1 MASPCENFRMR
12 KISDGEY
19 SLFLECLNRPRE
31 KKIGIHHTI
40 FACKTMDRQLFCM
53 QKKLHSPRKFCQT
66 RIFAQNFYFR
76 MANCKLGFN
85 EIKFHVDI
93 VFFK

>member
-53 QKKLHSPRKFCQT
+53 QKKIAFTSKISSDEDFCT
-66 RIFAQNFYFR
+66 EFLFSHGE
-76 MANCKLGFN
+76 L
-85 EIKFHVDI
+85 
-93 VFFK
+93 